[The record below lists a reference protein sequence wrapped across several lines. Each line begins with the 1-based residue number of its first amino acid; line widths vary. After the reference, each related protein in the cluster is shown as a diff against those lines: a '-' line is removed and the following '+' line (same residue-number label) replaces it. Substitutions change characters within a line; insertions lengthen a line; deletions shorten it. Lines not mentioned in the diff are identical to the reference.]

1 MSLPGSKSLTNR
13 VLVLSA
19 LAAGPSRVQRP
30 LLARDTTLMVDGL
43 RALGTSIT
51 AGEGT
56 GGDWAEGADDR
67 RDGVAS
73 WLIEP
78 STLRGPAQ
86 IDCGLA
92 GTVMRFLP
100 VVATLADGPAHF
112 DGDPRARERP
122 MAQTLGTLRTLGA
135 SVTSTTGRDTLPFTV
150 HGAGAVPGG
159 VVRLDASGSSQF
171 VSALMLAGAR
181 FRAGVDIRHEGKPVP
196 SSPHL
201 AMTAAELRRRGV
213 DVDDAEPNRWV
224 VRPGGIDAWDCD
236 IEPDLSNAAPFLA
249 AALATGGTVRVPDW
263 PQHTE
268 QAGDELR
275 SLLAGM
281 GAEVRRDDSGLTVDA
296 GAAIEP
302 ISADLHDV
310 GELTPVIAALCALAT
325 GTSVLSGIAHL
336 RGHETDR
343 LAAIATEINALGGQV
358 SELDD
363 GLRIQPKPLRPG
375 RWHTYADHRMAH
387 AGAVLGLAVAGI
399 ELEDVATTAKTFP
412 GFAEAWQRMLQ

>member
-1 MSLPGSKSLTNR
+1 
-13 VLVLSA
+13 
-19 LAAGPSRVQRP
+19 
-30 LLARDTTLMVDGL
+30 
-43 RALGTSIT
+43 
-51 AGEGT
+51 
-56 GGDWAEGADDR
+56 
-67 RDGVAS
+67 
-73 WLIEP
+73 
-78 STLRGPAQ
+78 
-86 IDCGLA
+86 
-92 GTVMRFLP
+92 
-100 VVATLADGPAHF
+100 
-112 DGDPRARERP
+112 
-122 MAQTLGTLRTLGA
+122 
-135 SVTSTTGRDTLPFTV
+135 
-150 HGAGAVPGG
+150 
-159 VVRLDASGSSQF
+159 
-171 VSALMLAGAR
+171 
-181 FRAGVDIRHEGKPVP
+181 
-196 SSPHL
+196 
-201 AMTAAELRRRGV
+201 
-213 DVDDAEPNRWV
+213 
-224 VRPGGIDAWDCD
+224 
-236 IEPDLSNAAPFLA
+236 
-249 AALATGGTVRVPDW
+249 VPDW

-412 GFAEAWQRMLQ
+412 GFAAAWQRMLQ

>member
-1 MSLPGSKSLTNR
+1 VDATVSLPGSKSLTNR

-19 LAAGPSRVQRP
+19 LASGPSRVHRP
-30 LLARDTTLMVDGL
+30 LVARDTTLMADGL
-43 RALGTSIT
+43 RALGTGIT
-51 AGEGT
+51 ADVAGDGT
-56 GGDWAEGADDR
+56 Q
-67 RDGVAS
+67 S

-78 STLRGPAQ
+78 HPMSGPAR

-100 VVATLADGPAHF
+100 VTATLADGPAHF

-122 MAQTLGTLRTLGA
+122 MAQTLGSLRALGA
-135 SVTSTTGRDTLPFTV
+135 SVTSVTGRDTLPFTV
-150 HGAGAVPGG
+150 HGAGSVHGG
-159 VVRLDASGSSQF
+159 TVRLDASGSSQF

-181 FRAGVDIRHEGKPVP
+181 FDAGVDIRHEGKPVP

-201 AMTAAELRRRGV
+201 AMTIAELRRRGV

-224 VRPGGIDAWDCD
+224 VQPGAIHPLSCD

-249 AALATGGTVRVPDW
+249 AALATGGTVRVPGW

-281 GAEVRRDDSGLTVDA
+281 GATVHRDDSGLTVSA
-296 GAAIEP
+296 GPAIEP
-302 ISADLHDV
+302 ISVDLHDV

-343 LAAIATEINALGGQV
+343 LAAIAAEINGLGGQV

-363 GLRIQPKPLRPG
+363 GLRIEPRPLRPG
-375 RWHTYADHRMAH
+375 RWRTYADHRMAH
-387 AGAVLGLAVAGI
+387 AGAVLGLAVPGT
-399 ELEDVATTAKTFP
+399 EVEDVATTAKTFP
-412 GFAEAWQRMLQ
+412 GFAAAWHRMLQ